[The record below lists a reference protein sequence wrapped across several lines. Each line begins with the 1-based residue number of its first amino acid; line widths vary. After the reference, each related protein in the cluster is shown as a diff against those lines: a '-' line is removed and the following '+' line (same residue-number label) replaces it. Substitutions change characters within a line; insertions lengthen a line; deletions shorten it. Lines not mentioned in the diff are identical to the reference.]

1 VGADPPGH
9 LSRRAAGARVV
20 KGIILAGGSGTR
32 LYPMTRAISKQL
44 LPVYDKPMV
53 YYPLS
58 TLMFGGIRDI
68 LLISTPA
75 DLPHFRALLGDG
87 TQWGITLRYA
97 QQAAPEGIAQAFLI
111 GRDFIAGE
119 GCALALGDNLIYGDG
134 LGAMMRRA
142 AARPEGATVFAYR
155 VGDPERYGVVA
166 FDRQGKALAIEE
178 KPQKPRSDW
187 AVIGLYFYDRA
198 VVEIAQRLKPSPRG
212 ELEIT
217 DINRDYLRRGTLQV
231 EQLGRGYA
239 WLDTGTPE
247 ALIEG
252 SEFVRTLERRTG
264 QKIGCVEEVAF
275 REGFIDKAQLV
286 ALAKQ
291 NESSTYGRYL
301 LRLAEE
307 ETGA

>member
-1 VGADPPGH
+1 
-9 LSRRAAGARVV
+9 V